1 MPELPEVE
9 VVKKSLINKMQN
21 LIVKAIKINDGRL
34 RYKIDRNKMKKIVG
48 LKFKKISRRSKYLL
62 FFFNKDIV
70 MLVHL
75 GMTGKFFF
83 VNSKKSKLKTSF
95 YYDINENKDQRHDR
109 VIFDLS
115 NNQKLIYNDIRKFG
129 FIKFIKQNDL
139 EQNVHLH
146 HLGPEPL
153 STKFN
158 VRYFKNYILGKGRNI
173 KNLLMD
179 QKFTAGLGNIYVN
192 EILFFSGIKPNKEI
206 KELTDNEIK
215 KIILFTKKVI
225 KKAIILGGSSIR
237 DFSSSSGKMGSF
249 QQQFNV
255 YGKKGKKCIK
265 RNCRG
270 IIIKIIISNR
280 STFYCDKCQK

>member
-115 NNQKLIYNDIRKFG
+115 NNQKLINNDIRKFG
-129 FIKFIKQNDL
+129 FIK
-139 EQNVHLH
+139 
-146 HLGPEPL
+146 
-153 STKFN
+153 
-158 VRYFKNYILGKGRNI
+158 
-173 KNLLMD
+173 
-179 QKFTAGLGNIYVN
+179 
-192 EILFFSGIKPNKEI
+192 
-206 KELTDNEIK
+206 
-215 KIILFTKKVI
+215 
-225 KKAIILGGSSIR
+225 
-237 DFSSSSGKMGSF
+237 
-249 QQQFNV
+249 
-255 YGKKGKKCIK
+255 
-265 RNCRG
+265 
-270 IIIKIIISNR
+270 
-280 STFYCDKCQK
+280 